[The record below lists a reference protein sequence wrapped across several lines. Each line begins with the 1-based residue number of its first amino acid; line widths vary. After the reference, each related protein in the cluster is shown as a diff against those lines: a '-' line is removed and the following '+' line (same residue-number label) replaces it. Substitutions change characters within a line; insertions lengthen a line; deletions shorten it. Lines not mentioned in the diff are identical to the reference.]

1 MSNNETEERDHAYF
15 IQLPI
20 EEAAEVSDE
29 LEETVW
35 TIAEEEGVEQTLR
48 DANFD
53 LRVGKTFIDPNTLIT
68 VIVHFAATGAVS
80 GAASKITS
88 IAIDQAWKAWTTKV
102 LPRLK
107 EKLGQTVL
115 VDKDEQKEDK

>member
-20 EEAAEVSDE
+20 EEAAEVSDK

-53 LRVGKTFIDPNTLIT
+53 LRVGKTFIEPLTLIT
-68 VIVHFAATGAVS
+68 VIVHLAGSAVA
-80 GAASKITS
+80 GKVASVLV
-88 IAIDQAWKAWTTKV
+88 DEAWKAWTTKV